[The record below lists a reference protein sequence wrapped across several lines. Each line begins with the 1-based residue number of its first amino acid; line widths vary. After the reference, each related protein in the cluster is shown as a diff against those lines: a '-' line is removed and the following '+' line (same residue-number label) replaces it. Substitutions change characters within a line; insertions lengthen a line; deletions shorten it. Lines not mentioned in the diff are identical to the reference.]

1 MARSSL
7 GRCGHT
13 ERPSV
18 WVWLPVTVD
27 HLLSS
32 LLQISVLSAQYSV
45 RSAKS
50 TQTDKIMDTVGK
62 TLQWSSHLRSRAVIY
77 VSEDEVR
84 RLPSRPPSCLP
95 SPPSASS
102 SGCSRGVWVSPRSW
116 ASRILRNQVSCYHR
130 HQTTDICQQQSQS
143 SLYNHSPVGLIHV
156 LVTVQSIVWKSFQL
170 ENIIPSWGFVSGVYY
185 IITILFLSWNHET
198 QLSRDKE
205 LRPLTGLELQ

>member
-84 RLPSRPPSCLP
+84 RLTSRPPSCLP

-116 ASRILRNQVSCYHR
+116 ASRILRNQVSCYHL
-130 HQTTDICQQQSQS
+130 HQTTDICQQQSQVLAIQPFPSRVNSCFSHS
-143 SLYNHSPVGLIHV
+143 SVNCLKIFSIRKYYSELRFCVWCLLYNYHSL
-156 LVTVQSIVWKSFQL
+156 LVMK
-170 ENIIPSWGFVSGVYY
+170 
-185 IITILFLSWNHET
+185 SWNSIE
-198 QLSRDKE
+198 SR
-205 LRPLTGLELQ
+205 